1 MGKRRNPNNPP
12 KAHQFKPGQSGN
24 PGGVAGGKK
33 VSTWLIE
40 LGQLAELPDADTLPI
55 NGRIALARINDALQP
70 GGDRS
75 TALILDRTEGK
86 LTDIKPL
93 PPAAPEISPERRAEI
108 MATLDQYEECGET
121 MYCLGCKGIH
131 GHSWTGLNGIATG
144 GVAGRII
151 GGPDCSL
158 TDRESR
164 RAPIDPQTGYAYD
177 PDYHPEKRYDTKTGR
192 EIIAPGATPDAH
204 PFLDAALEEAIA
216 AYRRNQ
222 PGASGRA

>member
-12 KAHQFKPGQSGN
+12 KDHQFKPGRSGN

-93 PPAAPEISPERRAEI
+93 PPAASGEVEATPELREYLEALGRPGVNQEEAE
-108 MATLDQYEECGET
+108 AAYLTALYHKALGANTESEKALYHGALEKGAFYAET
-121 MYCLGCKGIH
+121 MRKLDDI
-131 GHSWTGLNGIATG
+131 
-144 GVAGRII
+144 
-151 GGPDCSL
+151 
-158 TDRESR
+158 
-164 RAPIDPQTGYAYD
+164 
-177 PDYHPEKRYDTKTGR
+177 EKEFD
-192 EIIAPGATPDAH
+192 
-204 PFLDAALEEAIA
+204 
-216 AYRRNQ
+216 
-222 PGASGRA
+222 S